1 MPVSTVRRNT
11 KKTRNDIGYFES
23 LFNALGPLKY
33 HEINWAGQKYASA
46 DSAANSIRAVLN
58 KKNMNNVHIR
68 QAKDKV
74 YLYSDEFF
82 GVLPC
87 ETTLTLEDAFKR
99 ADICLRRFV
108 SIEQWPIPIW
118 LIPEYDGL
126 TNFQI
131 GMRIRDELKAYYP
144 YLTVVPIG
152 KSGFAIKRDK
162 SYGNLCT
169 NFENEGTVIETVPKT
184 SVVIETLPK
193 ESVSVSYSSDVL
205 EEMAVT
211 NEDPVMTDIV
221 NEPVSNI
228 DEETPN
234 EDILQKYSSA
244 DSAANSISAVL
255 NNQKSKQV
263 IVLPELPFEIAA
275 DVAKYLSTHGYSA
288 SMCVVPTD
296 DNMYLATV
304 TIVNS

>member
-1 MPVSTVRRNT
+1 MPVSTVRRT
-11 KKTRNDIGYFES
+11 AKKTRNDIGYFES
-23 LFNALGPLKY
+23 LFNTLGPLKY
-33 HEINWAGQKYASA
+33 HEINWEGQKYSSA

-99 ADICLRRFV
+99 ADICLRRFDI
-108 SIEQWPIPIW
+108 IEQWPIPIW

-126 TNFQI
+126 TDFQI

-144 YLTVVPIG
+144 YLTVTPIG

-169 NFENEGTVIETVPKT
+169 NFENEGTVIETVPKE
-184 SVVIETLPK
+184 SIVIETLPK
-193 ESVSVSYSSDVL
+193 EDVL

-221 NEPVSNI
+221 NEPVSNA

-234 EDILQKYSSA
+234 EDILQE
-244 DSAANSISAVL
+244 
-255 NNQKSKQV
+255 SKQV

-296 DNMYLATV
+296 DNAYLATV
-304 TIVNS
+304 TITNS

>member
-1 MPVSTVRRNT
+1 MPVSTVRRT
-11 KKTRNDIGYFES
+11 AKKTRNDIGYFES
-23 LFNALGPLKY
+23 LFNTLGPLKY
-33 HEINWAGQKYASA
+33 HEINWAGQKYSSA

-169 NFENEGTVIETVPKT
+169 NFENEGTVIETVPKE
-184 SVVIETLPK
+184 SIVIETLPK
-193 ESVSVSYSSDVL
+193 ENVL

-221 NEPVSNI
+221 NEPVSNVA
-228 DEETPN
+228 EETPN
-234 EDILQKYSSA
+234 EDILQE
-244 DSAANSISAVL
+244 
-255 NNQKSKQV
+255 SKQV

-296 DNMYLATV
+296 DNAYLATV
-304 TIVNS
+304 TITNS

>member
-11 KKTRNDIGYFES
+11 KQTRNDIGYFES
-23 LFNALGPLKY
+23 LFNTLGPLKY

-46 DSAANSIRAVLN
+46 NSAANSIRAVLN

-169 NFENEGTVIETVPKT
+169 NFDNEGTVIETVPKE
-184 SVVIETLPK
+184 SIVIETLPK
-193 ESVSVSYSSDVL
+193 EDVL

-221 NEPVSNI
+221 NEPVSNVA
-228 DEETPN
+228 EETPN
-234 EDILQKYSSA
+234 EDILQE
-244 DSAANSISAVL
+244 
-255 NNQKSKQV
+255 SKQV

-296 DNMYLATV
+296 DNTYLATV
-304 TIVNS
+304 TITNS

>member
-1 MPVSTVRRNT
+1 MPVSTVRRNA

-23 LFNALGPLKY
+23 LFNTLGPLKY

-87 ETTLTLEDAFKR
+87 ETTLTLEDVFKR
-99 ADICLRRFV
+99 ADICLRRFD

-169 NFENEGTVIETVPKT
+169 NFENEGTVIETVPKA
-184 SVVIETLPK
+184 SIVIETLPK
-193 ESVSVSYSSDVL
+193 EDVL

-211 NEDPVMTDIV
+211 NEEPVMTNIV
-221 NEPVSNI
+221 NEPVSNVA
-228 DEETPN
+228 EETPN
-234 EDILQKYSSA
+234 KDILQE
-244 DSAANSISAVL
+244 
-255 NNQKSKQV
+255 SKQV

-296 DNMYLATV
+296 SNDYLATV
-304 TIVNS
+304 TITNC

>member
-23 LFNALGPLKY
+23 LFNTLGPLKY
-33 HEINWAGQKYASA
+33 HEINWAGQKYSSA

-144 YLTVVPIG
+144 YLTVTPIG

-169 NFENEGTVIETVPKT
+169 NFDNEGTVIETVPKE
-184 SVVIETLPK
+184 SIVIETLPK
-193 ESVSVSYSSDVL
+193 EDVL

-221 NEPVSNI
+221 NEPVSNVA
-228 DEETPN
+228 EETPN
-234 EDILQKYSSA
+234 EDILQE
-244 DSAANSISAVL
+244 
-255 NNQKSKQV
+255 SKQV

-296 DNMYLATV
+296 DNAYLATV
-304 TIVNS
+304 TITNS

>member
-11 KKTRNDIGYFES
+11 KQTRNDIGYFES
-23 LFNALGPLKY
+23 LFNTLGPLKY

-46 DSAANSIRAVLN
+46 NSAANSIRAVLN

-68 QAKDKV
+68 QSKDKV

-169 NFENEGTVIETVPKT
+169 NFENEGTVIETVPKA

-193 ESVSVSYSSDVL
+193 EDVL

-211 NEDPVMTDIV
+211 NEDPVMTTIV
-221 NEPVSNI
+221 NEPVSNVA
-228 DEETPN
+228 EETPN
-234 EDILQKYSSA
+234 EGILQE
-244 DSAANSISAVL
+244 
-255 NNQKSKQV
+255 SKQV

-296 DNMYLATV
+296 DNAYLATV